1 MFKRGMGTRNRLAR
15 GCWSSVKICRS
26 CGTNNDEPCEN
37 CASCGLV
44 LCADDLVY
52 CLNCGC
58 PSPLESLYCSK
69 CGKLFDEP
77 VPSTDEH
84 APEALE
90 FVNYM
95 GFWIRLGAYS
105 VDVLMFL
112 SLSFA
117 ILPNIGIQLSDL
129 NTNLFVTIAGGVYRS
144 VFTGLSGQTIGKM
157 IFKIRVVDFDGTQP
171 SLKTAFFREIPCK
184 ILAEF
189 LLFIGF
195 IWVAFDREKQGLHD
209 KIVGTHVVKA

>member
-1 MFKRGMGTRNRLAR
+1 MN
-15 GCWSSVKICRS
+15 ICRS
-26 CGTNNDEPCEN
+26 CGVDNNEPNEN
-37 CASCGLV
+37 CSSCGRV
-44 LCADDLVY
+44 LCTDDLVH
-52 CLNCGC
+52 CLNCGY
-58 PSPLESLYCSK
+58 PSSSESLYCSK

-77 VPSTDEH
+77 VSPVNEYE
-84 APEALE
+84 PEALE
-90 FVNYM
+90 LVNYM

-117 ILPNIGIQLSDL
+117 ILPNIGIQSNDL
-129 NTNLFVTIAGGVYRS
+129 NTNLFVTIAGGVYRT

-157 IFKIRVVDFDGTQP
+157 LFKIRVVDLDGMRP
-171 SLKTAFFREIPCK
+171 SLRTAFFREIPCK

-209 KIVGTHVVKA
+209 KIVGTHVVKS